1 MYEYRCDERLRPKTE
16 GSTRLTYTGLLGGLE
31 HLNIET
37 KLNERFESVEI
48 QSLEVYYE
56 TIKREPKIR
65 GINKCK
71 SRDTLFFAFFFFL
84 FLSFFLLVSRSLV
97 IYL

>member
-48 QSLEVYYE
+48 QS
-56 TIKREPKIR
+56 
-65 GINKCK
+65 
-71 SRDTLFFAFFFFL
+71 RDTLFFAFFFFL